1 MHRLPFPRMPS
12 GKRARQQRQQAATAA
27 APPPVRSKGAGGARP
42 RSRQASPRAL
52 AIAGGV
58 VLAIVIAVVLGIVL
72 SSGGGGGGGGI
83 VTSADLQGLPA
94 AGSQSW
100 AGALAGAAEAN
111 SLFKGIPQDGQVVG
125 DPKAPVE
132 MLMFVDVQC
141 PVCQSYEVTGL
152 PTIVKNYIRP
162 GKVQL
167 HLKPWAFL
175 GGAGSQSFSGRLG
188 IIAAAKQNKGYEYA
202 KVLYDNQGTEES
214 GWLSGREMAIIAA
227 SVDGLDL
234 AQWRDDVN
242 SSAAQATA
250 SAVDALAT
258 QKKVSGTPTIFVGC
272 TGGKLNDVATPGF
285 APTLQ
290 ETTQAINAAA
300 CS

>member
-1 MHRLPFPRMPS
+1 
-12 GKRARQQRQQAATAA
+12 
-27 APPPVRSKGAGGARP
+27 VRSKGSGGTRA
-42 RSRQASPRAL
+42 RQASPRAL

-58 VLAIVIAVVLGIVL
+58 VLAIVIAIVLGVVL
-72 SSGGGGGGGGI
+72 SNRGGGGSGQ
-83 VTSADLQGLPA
+83 VVSSSDMQGLPTT
-94 AGSQSW
+94 GSQNW
-100 AGALAGAAEAN
+100 AGALPGAAEAN
-111 SLFKGIPQDGQVVG
+111 GLFKGIPQNGQVVG
-125 DPKAPVE
+125 NPKAPVE
-132 MLMFVDVQC
+132 MQMFIDVQC
-141 PVCQSYEVTGL
+141 PVCQAYEVTDM
-152 PTIVKNYIRP
+152 PTVVKNYIRP

-188 IIAAAKQNKGYEYA
+188 VIAAAKQNKGFEYA
-202 KVLYDNQGTEES
+202 KLLYDNQGQEES
-214 GWLSGREMAIIAA
+214 GWLTGREMAAIAA

-234 AQWRDDVN
+234 AQWKDDVN

-250 SAVDALAT
+250 SAVDALAK
-258 QKKVSGTPTIFVGC
+258 QKNVSGTPTIFVGC

-290 ETTQAINAAA
+290 ETTQAFNAAA